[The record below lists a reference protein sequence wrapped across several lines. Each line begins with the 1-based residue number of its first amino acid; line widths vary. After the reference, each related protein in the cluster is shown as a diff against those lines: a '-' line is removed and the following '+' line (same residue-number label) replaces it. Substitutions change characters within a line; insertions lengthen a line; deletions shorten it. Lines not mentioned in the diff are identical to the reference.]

1 MIHYLPT
8 IHSQREGFERLAS
21 LAADAEKLHADRL
34 EIDFSKC
41 GFFDANMAASLAA
54 VLARITDNL
63 NAVEIVKVPSAIERV
78 LRKNGFLLAYGYSAV
93 DDVNQTTLPFRRIQL
108 SDKGRFADYLKQH
121 LKGKGIP
128 RMTDGLGKVFKQSIF
143 EVFQNAVIHS
153 DSRLGIFVCGQ
164 FYPQIQR
171 LDLTI
176 ADAGVGIR
184 TNVRRYLGTNV
195 SSTKAIRWAMQGG
208 NTTKTGS
215 QPGGVGL
222 KFLKDFIALNK
233 GKIHLASRLGFY
245 EYCNG
250 KEAFEKLAADFIGT
264 VVNLEIN
271 TGDTQA
277 YRLSSEVSSEDIF

>member
-8 IHSQREGFERLAS
+8 IHSDKEGFERLAS
-21 LAADAEKLHADRL
+21 LAADTEKLYADRL
-34 EIDFSKC
+34 EVDFSKC

-54 VLARITDNL
+54 VLARISDNL
-63 NAVEIVKVPSAIERV
+63 NAVELVKVPSAIERV
-78 LRKNGFLLAYGYSAV
+78 LRKNGFLLAYGYSAI
-93 DDVNQTTLPFRRIQL
+93 DDVNQTTLPFQRIQI

-153 DSRLGIFVCGQ
+153 NSRLGIFVCGQ
-164 FYPQIQR
+164 FYPQVQR

-176 ADAGVGIR
+176 ADAGIGIR

-195 SSTKAIRWAMQGG
+195 SSVEAIRWALQGG

-222 KFLKDFIALNK
+222 KVLKDFIALNE

-245 EYCNG
+245 EYCNE
-250 KEAFEKLAADFIGT
+250 KETFEKLGADFKGT

-271 TGDTQA
+271 TGDTQS
-277 YRLSSEVSSEDIF
+277 YRLSSEISPEDIF